1 MEYKYFLKF
10 VSCEK
15 RKSKEKFTRTIEYN
29 VIIDKS
35 PSWRN
40 LGGEKA
46 KYSRVRLQSSAM
58 KIFLKR

>member
-15 RKSKEKFTRTIEYN
+15 RKSKEKFNRSIEYN

-35 PSWRN
+35 PK
-40 LGGEKA
+40 LGEILVERKLGIPGSGYK
-46 KYSRVRLQSSAM
+46 VLQ
-58 KIFLKR
+58 